1 MRTLALL
8 TVLSSSVLAQSSRTA
23 CSLAPDI
30 EKEYLALPS
39 MSDLTLSWEERYAPR
54 RDLAK
59 KYPADWPL
67 QFMLQRPIVNGLGTD
82 REFDLALPYY
92 RSLQDRLLGELL
104 EARFL
109 SSIYRKKSRAALDH
123 VLAQAGDSPWSHLV
137 ALEWAADRRS
147 GDPALAAQEFEEFR
161 QRCPNSLL
169 AFRYLGSVRDPQK
182 LSGHVVALRKA
193 LEKAKKRGMDATE
206 VELFRTAWTWE
217 LTAYGPNRVEEF
229 RRVVRA
235 DVEFLREHLNYDSG
249 SWVFMVSFGYK
260 QILGDEAAVKAIED
274 ETLLGAPNGEVSWG
288 IEQDRW
294 REKNPPP
301 QRSTPEP
308 NQLIPPSDVAAD
320 EAYAARYTAFMLPLI
335 ERFWGKPYAAFEAAN
350 LLNAQSL
357 PAGAFE
363 RLADLVLSNAE
374 RFPDQG
380 SSTPPVQIQVAEAY
394 VEHKIRLDRV
404 PALVHQGVEEEE
416 NREKHFRDSD
426 VMPRPPD
433 GDDNLSFTR
442 RRAREIL
449 IRHAIVT
456 QQKERTLALL
466 GDFRREIEQS
476 KLADA
481 TGSAGNSWR
490 NDKIEYS
497 MLARQAGLEL
507 SIADLSISNPEQP
520 DCYPVAEFEAKDL
533 SGKTWSL
540 ADLQGKVTFVLF
552 WRTGC
557 ACNNVLDGIQKL
569 HERWKDRVDRAV
581 LTISE
586 DENPGIAE
594 SFMKEN
600 RYSFPVICSVGVSEK
615 FVPGGGYPRVFL
627 VDPQGRRLRRRPT
640 GNQTIDS
647 IEEMADQIVLVK

>member
-23 CSLAPDI
+23 CSLAPNI
-30 EKEYLALPS
+30 ETEYLALPS

-59 KYPADWPL
+59 KYSADWPL
-67 QFMLQRPIVNGLGTD
+67 QFMLQRPILQGVD
-82 REFDLALPYY
+82 MRREFDLALPYY

-104 EARFL
+104 EARLL
-109 SSIYRKKSRAALDH
+109 SPVYRKKSRAAFDH

-137 ALEWAADRRS
+137 ALEWAANRPN

-161 QRCPNSLL
+161 QRCPGSLL

-182 LSGHVVALRKA
+182 LRGHVVALRKA
-193 LEKAKKRGMDATE
+193 LETAKKRGLDASE
-206 VELFRTAWTWE
+206 VELFRTVWTWE

-229 RRVVRA
+229 RRVARA
-235 DVEFLREHLNYDSG
+235 DVEFLREHLNYDS
-249 SWVFMVSFGYK
+249 WPWIFMVSFGYK
-260 QILGDEAAVKAIED
+260 QILGDDAAVKAIED
-274 ETLLGAPNGEVSWG
+274 ETLLRAPNGEASWW
-288 IEQDRW
+288 IAQDRW

-308 NQLIPPSDVAAD
+308 NQPIPPSDVAAD
-320 EAYAARYTAFMLPLI
+320 EAYGARHTAFMLPLI
-335 ERFWGKPYAAFEAAN
+335 ERFWGKPYAAFEAVN

-380 SSTPPVQIQVAEAY
+380 SSIPPVQMQVAEAY
-394 VEHKIRLDRV
+394 VDHKIRLDRV
-404 PALVHQGVEEEE
+404 PALVHQGVEDVE
-416 NREKHFRDSD
+416 NEEKHRRDSD
-426 VMPRPPD
+426 AFDKMPRPPN
-433 GDDNLSFTR
+433 GNISFTQ

-456 QQKERTLALL
+456 QQKERALALL
-466 GDFRREIEQS
+466 SDFRPEIEQS
-476 KLADA
+476 KLADT
-481 TGSAGNSWR
+481 TGRAGNSWR
-490 NDKIEYS
+490 NDQMVYS
-497 MLARQAGLEL
+497 MLARQAGLDV

-520 DCYPVAEFEAKDL
+520 DRYPVAEFEAKDL

-581 LTISE
+581 LTISQ
-586 DENPGIAE
+586 DEGPAIAE

-600 RYSFPVICSVGVSEK
+600 GYSFPVICSVGVSEK

-627 VDPQGRRLRRRPT
+627 VDSQGRRLQRRPT
-640 GNQTIDS
+640 GDQTIDS
-647 IEEMADQIVLVK
+647 IEEMADQLAK